1 MTKEGLEALQAEL
14 AQLET
19 EGRQK
24 IAEQIKTAREFGD
37 LKENAEYHAAKEAQ
51 GFLETKILQIRD
63 RIQNATIVEAATG
76 SDVVG
81 FGSKVE
87 LEDESSGRKLSYT
100 LVSAN
105 DQDPGAG
112 KLSFESPVG
121 AALAGKRA
129 GDVATIATPKGERKL
144 RVVSI
149 S

>member
-1 MTKEGLEALQAEL
+1 MTQEGLEALQEEL
-14 AQLET
+14 TRLET
-19 EGRQK
+19 TSRYE

-63 RIQNATIVEAATG
+63 RIQNATIVEAQAG
-76 SDVVG
+76 GDVVG

-87 LEDESSGRKLSYT
+87 LEDESSGRKLTYT
-100 LVSAN
+100 LVAAR
-105 DQDPGAG
+105 DQDPSAG

-121 AALAGKRA
+121 SALAGKKP
-129 GDVATIATPKGERKL
+129 GDVAKIATPKGERKL
-144 RVVSI
+144 RVVGI